1 MKKAAENLEPAEVDS
16 AQLRKTAFILLA
28 IILVGAVA
36 ITASYITTAKRQ
48 QVDFRPAFVDELK
61 GQIKLQL
68 SDGSIVDTSQIE
80 EDVWLF
86 YQTSFDER
94 DSHVERDKALAIVP
108 LGQVR
113 QVEFFVDMDPN
124 KEDHRAQMATLEQ
137 EDGVWKVAAKNK
149 VMEKYLKNEIRF
161 GTIPHLKDGELIYD
175 SSVALLKRDRPEGK
189 NPRVHVRGEMFD
201 FQKALEEAA
210 KRNLP
215 EGAEGYR
222 QDWFLRHIDYLL
234 SEGDPT
240 NDK

>member
-1 MKKAAENLEPAEVDS
+1 M
-16 AQLRKTAFILLA
+16 
-28 IILVGAVA
+28 
-36 ITASYITTAKRQ
+36 
-48 QVDFRPAFVDELK
+48 
-61 GQIKLQL
+61 
-68 SDGSIVDTSQIE
+68 
-80 EDVWLF
+80 
-86 YQTSFDER
+86 
-94 DSHVERDKALAIVP
+94 
-108 LGQVR
+108 
-113 QVEFFVDMDPN
+113 
-124 KEDHRAQMATLEQ
+124 
-137 EDGVWKVAAKNK
+137 
-149 VMEKYLKNEIRF
+149 
-161 GTIPHLKDGELIYD
+161 IYD